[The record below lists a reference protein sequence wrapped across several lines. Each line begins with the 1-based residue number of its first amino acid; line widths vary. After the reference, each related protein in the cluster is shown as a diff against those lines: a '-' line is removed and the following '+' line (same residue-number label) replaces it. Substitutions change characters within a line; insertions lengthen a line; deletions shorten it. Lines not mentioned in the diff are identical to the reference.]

1 MRNKTTDKSSNNGQ
15 MRDKTKKVRNK
26 TITKPFSFGGE
37 KKTPKKLTT
46 ECNKSISLTK
56 SVCKYTNCRM
66 LLSLFISSAILSYA
80 LILETWRY
88 IFKL

>member
-37 KKTPKKLTT
+37 KKTQKNSQLNAIKA
-46 ECNKSISLTK
+46 SL
-56 SVCKYTNCRM
+56 
-66 LLSLFISSAILSYA
+66 
-80 LILETWRY
+80 
-88 IFKL
+88 